1 MRGIK
6 EQIARVL
13 FIVIFLSCMAENNVL
28 AMAAEADITS
38 LFESIVEETEHKDEN
53 ESSGAV
59 YFEKAVDD
67 TMKGSN
73 SQKEYAEN
81 ILVSHNYYCDLTDE
95 ERVTVRQELGLREDT
110 MSELCSEG
118 YTIDESRTKA
128 LIMQKLGISVRG
140 MLSMT
145 ELEIF

>member
-1 MRGIK
+1 M
-6 EQIARVL
+6 
-13 FIVIFLSCMAENNVL
+13 
-28 AMAAEADITS
+28 
-38 LFESIVEETEHKDEN
+38 EETENKDEN

-73 SQKEYAEN
+73 SQREYAEN
-81 ILVSHNYYCDLTDE
+81 ILMLHNYYCDLTDE

-110 MSELCSEG
+110 MSELCSKG

-128 LIMQKLGISVRG
+128 LIMQQLGISVRD

-145 ELEIF
+145 ELEIY